1 MTELPTGISPC
12 PSCGSTEVVAGAI
25 CMNCGQYRPELEERT
40 QPVDDGLPTTNP
52 LRRAEGS
59 DSMPHKDSDD
69 PAPSEPAGSKSA
81 ASESEGSESAAA
93 SHADSE
99 LTDAH
104 TDPTEDEPGP
114 DAPAA
119 DGEPH
124 PRRLADDEAVVPDA
138 PVDPEPAPRRITAA
152 DLAEP
157 NQVDEV
163 PADEEFLPNCLQ
175 CGGAIDSGYCEQC
188 GSPATK
194 VRDHFTEAPAAWVA
208 GMCDRGIRHSR
219 NEDAMALA
227 AEGDRAVLVVCDG
240 VSTSDDSDVASLAA
254 ARAALERLSDRETD
268 AETAL
273 AEAVRVANEA
283 VVAST
288 DPESRNAA
296 SCTFVAAV
304 VESDR
309 YTVANIGDSRAYWIS
324 DHGNSVQLSV
334 DDSVAQLRIDS
345 GIDREI
351 AENGPGAHAITK
363 WLGKDASDLN
373 PTTSV
378 HPITESGWL
387 LVCSDGLWNYASEPE
402 QLKALFDAALADN
415 SMQTPEPAHLA
426 AQLTAWANEQ
436 GGKDNITVTL
446 ARLEPVGK
454 SAPDADILAAEAQHA
469 ATPDAAPTPDGPATA
484 ASTTSTTTGADPTE

>member
-1 MTELPTGISPC
+1 
-12 PSCGSTEVVAGAI
+12 
-25 CMNCGQYRPELEERT
+25 MNCGQYRPELEERT

-52 LRRAEGS
+52 LRRPEAP
-59 DSMPHKDSDD
+59 DSLPHNDSGD
-69 PAPSEPAGSKSA
+69 PAQTDPDGSKPAGSGSDESSASA
-81 ASESEGSESAAA
+81 APGE
-93 SHADSE
+93 SE
-99 LTDAH
+99 LTHARNDRS
-104 TDPTEDEPGP
+104 EDGPGP
-114 DAPAA
+114 DAPTA

-124 PRRLADDEAVVPDA
+124 PRRLADDQAEVPGDPDA
-138 PVDPEPAPRRITAA
+138 PAEPAPRRITAA

-175 CGGAIDSGYCEQC
+175 CGGAIDSGYCEHC

-273 AEAVRVANEA
+273 TEAVRVANEA

-446 ARLEPVGK
+446 ARLTPVGE

-484 ASTTSTTTGADPTE
+484 ASTTSTNTGTDPTE

>member
-52 LRRAEGS
+52 LRRHEAP
-59 DSMPHKDSDD
+59 DSLPHNDSGD
-69 PAPSEPAGSKSA
+69 PAQTDPDGSEPAGSGSD
-81 ASESEGSESAAA
+81 ESSSTAAA
-93 SHADSE
+93 PAESE
-99 LTDAH
+99 LTHAR
-104 TDPTEDEPGP
+104 TDRSEDEPGP
-114 DAPAA
+114 DAPTA

-124 PRRLADDEAVVPDA
+124 PRRLADDEAVVPVDPDA
-138 PVDPEPAPRRITAA
+138 PTEPAPRRITAA

-254 ARAALERLSDRETD
+254 ARAALERLGDRGTE

-288 DPESRNAA
+288 DPESHNAA

-304 VESDR
+304 VEPDR

-324 DHGNSVQLSV
+324 DHDNSVQLSV

-446 ARLEPVGK
+446 ARLEAVGE
-454 SAPDADILAAEAQHA
+454 SAPDADILAATERHA
-469 ATPDAAPTPDGPATA
+469 ATPDTA
-484 ASTTSTTTGADPTE
+484 SEDVTASTTTGADPTE